1 MNEVLQ
7 QLMAFAPVETDRSFK
22 DLTTLRIGG
31 KIRYT
36 IYPKDII
43 ALDSVIGIL
52 EAAAMPYKIVGKGSD
67 LLCSDRDYDGAVIK
81 LDRFFN
87 DSYVDGDR
95 MVADAGCSIIAL
107 SIEAMKNGLSGLEFA
122 SGIPGTLGGALFMNA
137 GAYRSSMQDVV
148 EEVCV
153 YHDRIVEW
161 MSLEAC
167 EFSYRTSIF
176 QKHPDWIIL
185 AAVMKLTPENPES
198 ISALMENRR
207 ERRMASQPLDK
218 PSCGSV
224 FRNPENENAWS
235 LIDGIGYR
243 GRQIGGARVSEKH
256 CNFILN
262 VGNANAEDYMELVEE
277 IQAKVFEKYGIRL
290 ETEME
295 KFNW

>member
-31 KIRYT
+31 KVRYT
-36 IYPKDII
+36 VYPKDII

-52 EAAAMPYKIVGKGSD
+52 GTNNIPYKFVGKGSD
-67 LLCSDRDYDGAVIK
+67 LLCSDRDYEGAVIK
-81 LDRFFN
+81 LDRYFN
-87 DSYVDGDR
+87 DSYVDGTR
-95 MVADAGCSIIAL
+95 MVAEAGCSIIAL

-137 GAYRSSMQDVV
+137 GAYRSSMKDIV

-153 YHDRIVEW
+153 YHDRKVEW
-161 MSLEAC
+161 ISVDECA
-167 EFSYRTSIF
+167 FSYRTSFF
-176 QKHPDWIIL
+176 QKHTDWIIL
-185 AAVMKLTPENPES
+185 AAVMKLTRANPED

-224 FRNPENENAWS
+224 FRNPENENAWA

-243 GRQIGGARVSEKH
+243 GRQVGGARVSEKH

-262 VGNANAEDYMELVEE
+262 VGNADAADYMKLVEE
-277 IQAKVFEKYGIRL
+277 IQDKVFEKYGIRL